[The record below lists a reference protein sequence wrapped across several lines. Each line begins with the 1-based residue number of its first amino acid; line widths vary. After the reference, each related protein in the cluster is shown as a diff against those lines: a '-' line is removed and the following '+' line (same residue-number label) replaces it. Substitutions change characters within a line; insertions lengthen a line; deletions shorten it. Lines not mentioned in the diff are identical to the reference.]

1 MDLKLLFA
9 AVFLFAIA
17 SAIISDASRLV
28 IPNWVPAILAG
39 SFFPYALVYYGCSDA
54 LLHALVAFGLL
65 AVGTILFL
73 RGQFGAGDVKLLAAA
88 GLWAGPA
95 KVIPLV
101 VWTSLAG
108 LALAGTIVI
117 YWWYLGRY
125 HEAVELLGRAIG
137 QVAVGS
143 QNGGAGDNL
152 HELLA
157 EVHERAGDPAAG
169 IRVLETA
176 LQKRPHSAALALAS
190 GQSSHRDIACRSGS
204 ADREWSRAR
213 SDLRDPFGHRSPS
226 YHGDSAAQYSRVARL
241 GR

>member
-125 HEAVELLGRAIG
+125 HEAVSTRFPMKQLAQWAKIGLCPYGIAIG
-137 QVAVGS
+137 
-143 QNGGAGDNL
+143 AG
-152 HELLA
+152 
-157 EVHERAGDPAAG
+157 
-169 IRVLETA
+169 
-176 LQKRPHSAALALAS
+176 ALATVPAV
-190 GQSSHRDIACRSGS
+190 
-204 ADREWSRAR
+204 
-213 SDLRDPFGHRSPS
+213 FF
-226 YHGDSAAQYSRVARL
+226 
-241 GR
+241 